1 MQSSIITLDSEHAI
15 NVYVLF
21 AIWATAKLARIVRIK
36 IEALDSIVI
45 VENRKV
51 TKRGLRWDE
60 GELTDS
66 STSVS

>member
-15 NVYVLF
+15 NVYMLL

-36 IEALDSIVI
+36 IEALDSIMI

-66 STSVS
+66 SMSVS